1 MCFFPRPLLECVA
14 DDLTP
19 TPTNAPQSPPIFI
32 PIRTVTEENV
42 SDIKT
47 LKNYAFMPISTVKSV
62 AEQPELSPISGSFD
76 FEGSEIDSPLTVN
89 NSKSPTNE
97 CPLSE
102 LRFET
107 DFDRGRSRPESATN
121 ELPLTELNLAL
132 FTSEHEKTDSAI
144 KEDLLAQSIKSKPM
158 LSKQG
163 TLDSQ
168 TDDISLE
175 VNWDSDSNEVGDK
188 SDKVK
193 DAKPPPKQAKKQ
205 KEKRL
210 SHRSFSDPNIL
221 DTDIIQQTKRILLL
235 EKLNETLL
243 KDGQNLIEDDD
254 NSNLDTLTPTQSPCI
269 PFSFYPPLDSVPPDL
284 TSDSH
289 YLQDLHN
296 RVTSCSCMFTRT
308 PSTLL
313 SFFTSPPKYYGTSR
327 SFSNPIPDITDP
339 NVSNYSETSNS
350 VSAKRHRHSIAG
362 QMSYFKMLGFGY
374 GGPLAFKKLAGGS
387 TNSLFSTAVIS
398 GSSSAPNL
406 RDMIP
411 STASASGKNIYIY
424 MVFFYLAL

>member
-1 MCFFPRPLLECVA
+1 MQFNSECFS

-19 TPTNAPQSPPIFI
+19 TPTNTPHSPPIFV
-32 PIRTVTEENV
+32 PIRTVTDENV
-42 SDIKT
+42 PDIKT
-47 LKNYAFMPISTVKSV
+47 LQHYSFMPISNIKSV
-62 AEQPELSPISGSFD
+62 SEQPELSPISGSFD
-76 FEGSEIDSPLTVN
+76 FEGSEIDSPITVSIN

-102 LRFET
+102 LKFET
-107 DFDRGRSRPESATN
+107 DFGRNRSRPESATN

-132 FTSEHEKTDSAI
+132 FTSEHEEENSAT
-144 KEDLLAQSIKSKPM
+144 KADLLAQSIESKPV

-175 VNWDSDSNEVGDK
+175 VNWDSDTCEVDK
-188 SDKVK
+188 SIKTEDVTKKPKKPK
-193 DAKPPPKQAKKQ
+193 D
-205 KEKRL
+205 KRL

-221 DTDIIQQTKRILLL
+221 DTDIIHQTKRILLL
-235 EKLNETLL
+235 EKYNETLL
-243 KDGQNLIEDDD
+243 RDPDVDDD
-254 NSNLDTLTPTQSPCI
+254 SNNLDTLTPTQSPCI
-269 PFSFYPPLDSVPPDL
+269 PFSFYPPLDSLPPDVS
-284 TSDSH
+284 SDSH

-313 SFFTSPPKYYGTSR
+313 SFFTSPSKYYGTSR
-327 SFSNPIPDITDP
+327 SFSNPIPNITDP
-339 NVSNYSETSNS
+339 NVSNSETNS

-411 STASASGKNIYIY
+411 STASASGKN
-424 MVFFYLAL
+424 YLL

>member
-1 MCFFPRPLLECVA
+1 MIVVLECVA

-32 PIRTVTEENV
+32 PVRTVTKEDNI

-47 LKNYAFMPISTVKSV
+47 LKHYAFMPISNVKSV
-62 AEQPELSPISGSFD
+62 SEQPELSPISGSFD

-102 LRFET
+102 LKFEP
-107 DFDRGRSRPESATN
+107 DFDRNRSRPESATN
-121 ELPLTELNLAL
+121 ELPLTELNLAI
-132 FTSEHEKTDSAI
+132 FTSEHESAAV
-144 KEDLLAQSIKSKPM
+144 KEDLLAQSLKNKPA
-158 LSKQG
+158 LSKQN

-175 VNWDSDSNEVGDK
+175 VNWDSDSNNVEAQTKTTATAVSNK
-188 SDKVK
+188 HST
-193 DAKPPPKQAKKQ
+193 KKA

-235 EKLNETLL
+235 EKFNETLL
-243 KDGQNLIEDDD
+243 RDDVDNDDD
-254 NSNLDTLTPTQSPCI
+254 NANLDTLTPTQSPCI
-269 PFSFYPPLDSVPPDL
+269 PFSFYPPVDSLPPD
-284 TSDSH
+284 TSTDSH

-296 RVTSCSCMFTRT
+296 RVTSCSCMFNRT

-313 SFFTSPPKYYGTSR
+313 SFFTSPPKYYGTAR

-339 NVSNYSETSNS
+339 NVTTETSSNS

-411 STASASGKNIYIY
+411 STASASGKSFL
-424 MVFFYLAL
+424 VLK

>member
-1 MCFFPRPLLECVA
+1 MKHY
-14 DDLTP
+14 
-19 TPTNAPQSPPIFI
+19 S
-32 PIRTVTEENV
+32 
-42 SDIKT
+42 
-47 LKNYAFMPISTVKSV
+47 FMPISNVKSV
-62 AEQPELSPISGSFD
+62 SEQPELSPISGSFD
-76 FEGSEIDSPLTVN
+76 FEGSEIDSPLTIN

-102 LRFET
+102 LKFET
-107 DFDRGRSRPESATN
+107 DFTRNRSRPESATN
-121 ELPLTELNLAL
+121 ELPLTELNLAI
-132 FTSEHEKTDSAI
+132 FTSEHENDDTAV
-144 KEDLLAQSIKSKPM
+144 KENLLAQSIKSKPV

-175 VNWDSDSNEVGDK
+175 VNWDSDSNEVDK
-188 SDKVK
+188 SVK
-193 DAKPPPKQAKKQ
+193 RVKEVVAKPPKKAK
-205 KEKRL
+205 EIRL

-221 DTDIIQQTKRILLL
+221 DTDIIQQTKRIMLL
-235 EKLNETLL
+235 EKFNETLL
-243 KDGQNLIEDDD
+243 RDGQNLEDDS
-254 NSNLDTLTPTQSPCI
+254 SNLDTLTPTQSPCI
-269 PFSFYPPLDSVPPDL
+269 PFSFYPPVDSTPPDVS
-284 TSDSH
+284 SDSH

-327 SFSNPIPDITDP
+327 SFSNPIPHITNP
-339 NVSNYSETSNS
+339 NVSNSETSNSS

-411 STASASGKNIYIY
+411 STASASGKNKMFLI
-424 MVFFYLAL
+424 LALPRIIYSN

>member
-1 MCFFPRPLLECVA
+1 
-14 DDLTP
+14 
-19 TPTNAPQSPPIFI
+19 
-32 PIRTVTEENV
+32 
-42 SDIKT
+42 
-47 LKNYAFMPISTVKSV
+47 MPISNVKSV
-62 AEQPELSPISGSFD
+62 SEQPELSPISGSFD

-89 NSKSPTNE
+89 NGKSPTNE

-107 DFDRGRSRPESATN
+107 DIDLCRSRPESATNELPLSELRFETDIDRCRSRPESATN
-121 ELPLTELNLAL
+121 ELPLTELNLAI
-132 FTSEHEKTDSAI
+132 FTSEHEKANSAV
-144 KEDLLAQSIKSKPM
+144 KEDLLTQSISQKPV
-158 LSKQG
+158 LTKQG

-168 TDDISLE
+168 TDDLSLE
-175 VNWDSDSNEVGDK
+175 VNWDSDSNEVDK
-188 SDKVK
+188 SLKE
-193 DAKPPPKQAKKQ
+193 KPNSNSKQSKKP

-221 DTDIIQQTKRILLL
+221 DTDIIHQTKRILLL
-235 EKLNETLL
+235 EKFNESLL
-243 KDGQNLIEDDD
+243 RDGQNLEDD

-269 PFSFYPPLDSVPPDL
+269 PFSFYPPIDSVPPDIS
-284 TSDSH
+284 SDSH

-339 NVSNYSETSNS
+339 NISNSETNS
-350 VSAKRHRHSIAG
+350 VSTKRHRHSIAG

-411 STASASGKNIYIY
+411 STASASGKI
-424 MVFFYLAL
+424 